1 MRTRVDAEPNQPE
14 KHNLRSKKRM
24 IRYRPSEMLAENFPA
39 MHLVRS
45 SWFARSLANI
55 TFYLLLMFIIAGI
68 FVPWQQ
74 TSRCEGMVTARNPNE
89 RRQIFLSTAKGVIK
103 WQKEEL
109 QEGSLVEQ
117 GELLM
122 VLDTLAKDEL
132 ELTRFQE
139 KQVND
144 KLSTLKSQL
153 TSVEQQVKDTKES
166 GQKQI
171 TSAEAEIKGAQAN
184 WRKAQANSEAQSRKA
199 KQARVNVLTIANL
212 RGITVSEL
220 EYQQAET
227 EEEIEEK
234 NLLKAHEEEEEAF
247 QEKVAK
253 EQLLDSKR
261 REIDIKINQSEQKVQ
276 EFMGKIAEES
286 KLLQDVLLKIGELE
300 RTQVISP
307 NKGSVQ
313 SILGQVGKNVD
324 IGDPL
329 FEIIPDTDFLWVELS
344 VRGMDQPLIHIG
356 DKVRLQFDGWPAIQF
371 VGWPSAARGT
381 FGGIVFAINPA
392 DDGKG
397 NFKVFVVPD
406 PTDPIEERWPDRRYL
421 KQGVRANAWIIMESV
436 PLGFEI
442 WRQLNGFPPTRDNA
456 GEEKSKEKEIKKP
469 KVGK

>member
-1 MRTRVDAEPNQPE
+1 
-14 KHNLRSKKRM
+14 
-24 IRYRPSEMLAENFPA
+24 
-39 MHLVRS
+39 
-45 SWFARSLANI
+45 
-55 TFYLLLMFIIAGI
+55 
-68 FVPWQQ
+68 
-74 TSRCEGMVTARNPNE
+74 
-89 RRQIFLSTAKGVIK
+89 
-103 WQKEEL
+103 
-109 QEGSLVEQ
+109 
-117 GELLM
+117 
-122 VLDTLAKDEL
+122 
-132 ELTRFQE
+132 
-139 KQVND
+139 
-144 KLSTLKSQL
+144 L

>member
-1 MRTRVDAEPNQPE
+1 MRTRVDQEPNQPQ
-14 KHNLRSKKRM
+14 KHDIRSKKRM
-24 IRYRPSEMLAENFPA
+24 TRYRPSEMLAENFPA

-55 TFYLLLMFIIAGI
+55 TFYLLLMFIIAAI

-74 TSRCEGMVTARNPNE
+74 TSRCEGIVTARNPNE

-103 WQKEEL
+103 WQKEDL
-109 QEGSLVEQ
+109 QEGSLVEK
-117 GELLM
+117 GEKLM
-122 VLDTLAKDEL
+122 EIETLAKDQL
-132 ELTRFQE
+132 ELTRLQE
-139 KQVND
+139 KQVRD
-144 KLSTLKSQL
+144 KLLTLESQL
-153 TSVEQQVKDTKES
+153 EFAKTQVTDSIES
-166 GQKQI
+166 GKRQI
-171 TSAEAEIKGAQAN
+171 TSAQSEIAGAFAKWKQTEASSDAQEN
-184 WRKAQANSEAQSRKA
+184 KA
-199 KQARVNVLTIANL
+199 KQAQVNVQTIQPL

-220 EYQQAET
+220 DYMQAKT
-227 EEEIEEK
+227 EEEIEAN
-234 NLLKAHEEEEEAF
+234 NLKKAREAESEAF
-247 QEKVAK
+247 HDKEAK

-261 REIDIKINQSEQKVQ
+261 REVDIKVNQSEQKVQ
-276 EFMGKIAEES
+276 EFRGKIAEAS
-286 KLLQDVLLKIGELE
+286 KELQDVILKIGELA
-300 RTQVISP
+300 RNDVISP
-307 NKGSVQ
+307 NTGSVQ

-344 VRGMDQPLIHIG
+344 VRGMDQPLIKVG
-356 DKVRLQFDGWPAIQF
+356 DNVRLQFDGWPAIQF

-381 FGGIVFAINPA
+381 FGGVVFAINPA

-406 PTDPIEERWPDRRYL
+406 PSDPTEEKWPDRRYL

>member
-1 MRTRVDAEPNQPE
+1 MRTRVDQEPNQPQ

-89 RRQIFLSTAKGVIK
+89 RRQVVLSNAKGVIK
-103 WQKEEL
+103 WQKENL

-117 GELLM
+117 NDTLM
-122 VLDTLAKDEL
+122 VLETLAKDQL
-132 ELTRFQE
+132 ELVRLQE
-139 KQVND
+139 KQVKD
-144 KLSTLKSQL
+144 KIAFLESQL
-153 TSVEQQVKDTKES
+153 ANAKLQVTDTIEAGK
-166 GQKQI
+166 KQI
-171 TSAEAEIKGAQAN
+171 QSAQSEIAGAFAKWKQAEANSDAQEN
-184 WRKAQANSEAQSRKA
+184 KA
-199 KQARVNVLTIANL
+199 KQAQVNVQTIQPL

-220 EYQQAET
+220 EYMQAKT
-227 EEEIEEK
+227 EEEIEAN
-234 NLLKAHEEEEEAF
+234 NLKKAREAETEAF
-247 QEKVAK
+247 HDKVAK
-253 EQLLDSKR
+253 EELLDSKR

-276 EFMGKIAEES
+276 EFNGKIAEAS
-286 KLLQDVLLKIGELE
+286 KELADVTVKIGELE
-300 RTQVISP
+300 RTQIVSP

-329 FEIIPDTDFLWVELS
+329 FEVIPDTDYLWVELS
-344 VRGMDQPLIHIG
+344 VRGMDQPLIKIG

-381 FGGIVFAINPA
+381 FGGIVIAINPA

-397 NFKVFVVPD
+397 NFKVFVGPD
-406 PTDPIEERWPDRRYL
+406 PSDPIQERWPDRRYL
-421 KQGVRANAWIIMESV
+421 KQGVRANAWIIMDSV

-442 WRQLNGFPPTRDNA
+442 WRQLNGFPPARENA
-456 GEEKSKEKEIKKP
+456 DEEKSKEKEIKKP
-469 KVGK
+469 KVK